1 MEAGRI
7 EIDGEAHLV
16 HSREALREGQPLPLY
31 GLRVGQLVAVETGPD
46 GTTFTY
52 TAEPGRPPRFRVVAE
67 LRDQIP
73 LVALRVS

>member
-16 HSREALREGQPLPLY
+16 TSREPLEEGAPLPLY
-31 GLRVGQLVAVETGPD
+31 GLRVGRLVAVETGPD
-46 GTTFTY
+46 GARFTY

-67 LRDQIP
+67 LRD
-73 LVALRVS
+73 VSRSALPAR